1 MVEDNGKGFDANMA
15 LEHGMGIKLIRERV
29 EMLNG
34 KMDVDSVI
42 GQGTR
47 ISFQIPAVKTK
58 VFA

>member
-1 MVEDNGKGFDANMA
+1 MG

-34 KMDVDSVI
+34 RFEVDSVI

-47 ISFQIPAVKTK
+47 ITFQIPAVKTK